1 MLGILVPMTNDSF
14 FFLSTFCLH
23 LYFCYK
29 NLKFSFGN
37 LLESE
42 RTGMFYV
49 YIIFILMYLDIKN
62 NIEN

>member
-14 FFLSTFCLH
+14 FFEYVLFTFIFL
-23 LYFCYK
+23 LQE
-29 NLKFSFGN
+29 LKFSFGN

-42 RTGMFYV
+42 RTGMFYM